1 MDTMA
6 KDDTCTN
13 VLENELPA
21 LSTQAVRC
29 TTSVTGQPPL
39 AVGALKRTKLGW
51 IRTCGNFQQFL

>member
-21 LSTQAVRC
+21 LSTQAVRYA
-29 TTSVTGQPPL
+29 TSMTRQPPL
-39 AVGALKRTKLGW
+39 AVGALKRARLGW
-51 IRTCGNFQQFL
+51 IRKYGNFQQFL